1 MNKKTLLYGLI
12 ALGGVLV
19 YYAWKEHNLSSK
31 NNSKANDITPTS
43 STGTFV
49 DDVPVNPEVL
59 GIKPSNPSLLDSV
72 TNTVKSLSEPL
83 SNSIINSVKSGA
95 STLVEPFFGTKN
107 ENQSVEQGKFADS

>member
-31 NNSKANDITPTS
+31 NNSKINNTTPTS

-59 GIKPSNPSLLDSV
+59 GIKSSNPTLLDSI
-72 TNTVKSLSEPL
+72 TNTVKSISEPL
-83 SNSIINSVKSGA
+83 SSSVINSVKSGA

-107 ENQSVEQGKFADS
+107 ENQSAGQGEFADA